1 MMLNYDELLERHLLD
16 KAENRELTLIKMM
29 LEKKVESL
37 TKMVV
42 DRNASINILSDIL
55 SRMCGGE
62 SKDKVVGDRNT
73 TIDNLNVRLV
83 DATERQNRQYDI
95 IKELQKNISILHTDA
110 QEKEQELRE
119 KERVLSDRYDII
131 AKQIDKI
138 VVLRDAIHCM
148 QGEAREKDV
157 ALGEHYDTIMRQA
170 GKLLKLQQQMAEI
183 VEASKEWVYMYGTSS
198 IMPKQTQELLNKLKE
213 IFTYD
218 RYHINEETNEWV
230 SDCEKRTCYDDSQGQ
245 TPPGYGSTEPTQ
257 KTPGS
262 PKQSYDYRK
271 VGL

>member
-1 MMLNYDELLERHLLD
+1 MQNYEDLFQEHLLD
-16 KAENRELTLIKMM
+16 GIENKALTDIKEM

-42 DRNASINILSDIL
+42 DRNASINRLSETI
-55 SRMCGGE
+55 SRM
-62 SKDKVVGDRNT
+62 VVN
-73 TIDNLNVRLV
+73 
-83 DATERQNRQYDI
+83 
-95 IKELQKNISILHTDA
+95 A

-157 ALGEHYDTIMRQA
+157 ALMKQA
-170 GKLLKLQQQMAEI
+170 EKILKLQQQRAEI
-183 VEASKEWVYMYGTSS
+183 YEASKEWVAMYGTST
-198 IMPKQTQELLNKLKE
+198 IMPSQTLTLLNKLKE

-230 SDCEKRTCYDDSQGQ
+230 VGCEKRVGYDDSQGQ
-245 TPPGYGSTEPTQ
+245 TPPGYGSTEPTR

>member
-1 MMLNYDELLERHLLD
+1 MMQNYEDLFQGHLLD
-16 KAENRELTLIKMM
+16 KVENRELTLIKMM

-37 TKMVV
+37 TKMVSAQ
-42 DRNASINILSDIL
+42 NATIRRLDETVSS
-55 SRMCGGE
+55 M
-62 SKDKVVGDRNT
+62 VV
-73 TIDNLNVRLV
+73 
-83 DATERQNRQYDI
+83 
-95 IKELQKNISILHTDA
+95 KA

-148 QGEAREKDV
+148 QEQR
-157 ALGEHYDTIMRQA
+157 
-170 GKLLKLQQQMAEI
+170 AEI
-183 VEASKEWVYMYGTSS
+183 YEASKEWVVMYGTSS
-198 IMPKQTQELLNKLKE
+198 IMPRQTQELLNKLKE
-213 IFTYD
+213 IFIYD
-218 RYHINEETNEWV
+218 HYRIDEETNEWV
-230 SDCEKRTCYDDSQGQ
+230 GGCKKRVGYDDSQGQ
-245 TPPGYGSTEPTQ
+245 TPPGYGSTEPTR